1 MRVQRSLVA
10 AGFFSASLG
19 LAPVASA
26 QTPTTPSAQLET
38 ACYRTA
44 KEHQLTSETRKAF
57 LSDCLNG
64 GGTVAPEMGAETCRA
79 RAEKADDQKLIGEAR
94 KLFMSGCIKDQ

>member
-1 MRVQRSLVA
+1 MRVLRSLVVTA
-10 AGFFSASLG
+10 FFSVSLG

-26 QTPTTPSAQLET
+26 QTPTMPSAQLER

-44 KEHQLTSETRKAF
+44 KEHQLTGDTRRAF

-64 GGTVAPEMGAETCRA
+64 GGTVAPEMGAEPCRA